1 MSVEFDARVLTV
13 VQIYQSSYF
22 TTPARSKELAVRG
35 GSGAAAPMSRQGL
48 AILRIDQAGK
58 GQRIA
63 LFANVPIGRPAKLPP
78 SRIATGLSHAYEPEV
93 DASANIAVRRACR
106 FLGDACVR
114 RCTNRSPRFVH

>member
-13 VQIYQSSYF
+13 VQIYQSSDF

-48 AILRIDQAGK
+48 AILRIDQDSK

-78 SRIATGLSHAYEPEV
+78 SRIATGLSHACEPEA
-93 DASANIAVRRACR
+93 DGI
-106 FLGDACVR
+106 GQY
-114 RCTNRSPRFVH
+114 RSEKSLPVLRWPPATGSD

>member
-13 VQIYQSSYF
+13 VQIYQSSDF

-48 AILRIDQAGK
+48 AILRIDQGGK

-63 LFANVPIGRPAKLPP
+63 LFANVPSDVQQSCRQVV
-78 SRIATGLSHAYEPEV
+78 SRQASTMRASPRLM
-93 DASANIAVRRACR
+93 ASANI
-106 FLGDACVR
+106 
-114 RCTNRSPRFVH
+114 